1 MSVMST
7 KVDPELLDII
17 AELEVQALL
26 EGLRDPEKRT
36 NPAFLEKVRK
46 FLQQN
51 QLTTTPETEG
61 INKIKKLTTTIPTFN
76 NEVN

>member
-7 KVDPELLDII
+7 KVDPELLDTI